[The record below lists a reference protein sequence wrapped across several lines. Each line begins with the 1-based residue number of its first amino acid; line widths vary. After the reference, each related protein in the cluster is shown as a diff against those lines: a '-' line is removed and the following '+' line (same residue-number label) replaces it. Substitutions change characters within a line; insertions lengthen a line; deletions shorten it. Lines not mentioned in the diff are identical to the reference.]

1 MRKTS
6 GDATQA
12 PKIRLSWRLGQAI
25 RRNRQWRKV
34 ADAWW
39 RFNERDRIT
48 VRYPNA
54 TAAIAWFVAF
64 IATMVLIYVAYT
76 LYANAPT
83 S

>member
-1 MRKTS
+1 MRNTS
-6 GDATQA
+6 GVASKA

-54 TAAIAWFVAF
+54 TAAIAWILAFVT
-64 IATMVLIYVAYT
+64 TMVLIYFAYT
-76 LYANAPT
+76 LYSSAPT